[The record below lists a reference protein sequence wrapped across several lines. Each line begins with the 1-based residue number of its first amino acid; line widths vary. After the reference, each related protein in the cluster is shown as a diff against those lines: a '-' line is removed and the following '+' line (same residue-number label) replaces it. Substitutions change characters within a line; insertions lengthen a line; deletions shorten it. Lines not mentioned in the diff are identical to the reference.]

1 MSASSKRFRVALSF
15 SGEKRDYVA
24 KVAAMLAARLGE
36 AAVLYDKY
44 HEAEFARRD
53 LGLYLADL
61 YHDESDLVIVILSRE
76 YETKEWC
83 GLEWD
88 AIFDLLKKRR
98 NEEIMLCRFDHA
110 AKRGLYSTAGF
121 VELDGK
127 TVDEATACI
136 LERLALNEGKP
147 RDYYLSYDGQEGEHG
162 QREDVTEIRLDSG
175 TRVSLVRA
183 LAACPSTYTRYNRG
197 LLIDGLKSRI
207 GDLFV
212 RSNDQFDDLFTLIL
226 TAERHRGAVIEI
238 IQAVLAMEGESL
250 QGQELNRFCDH
261 LLSTPNAD

>member
-1 MSASSKRFRVALSF
+1 MSAESKRFRVAFSF
-15 SGEKRDYVA
+15 AGEKRDYVA
-24 KVAAMLAARLGE
+24 KVAATLAARFGE

-53 LGLYLADL
+53 LGFYLPNLYR
-61 YHDESDLVIVILSRE
+61 DESDLVIVVLSRE
-76 YETKEWC
+76 YEPREWC

-88 AIFDLLKKRR
+88 AIFDLYKKRK
-98 NEEIMLCRFDHA
+98 NQDVMLCRFDHA
-110 AKRGLYSTAGF
+110 EMSGLYSTAGF
-121 VELDGK
+121 VELDDK
-127 TVDEATACI
+127 TADEATARI

-147 RDYYLSYDGQEGEHG
+147 KDYYLSNEGLEGEHVH
-162 QREDVTEIRLDSG
+162 REDITEIRFDSC

-197 LLIDGLKSRI
+197 LLINGLKSGI

-212 RSNDQFDDLFTLIL
+212 RRNDQFDDLFNLIL

-238 IQAVLAMEGESL
+238 IQVVLAMEGESL

-261 LLSTPNAD
+261 LLSPRNAD